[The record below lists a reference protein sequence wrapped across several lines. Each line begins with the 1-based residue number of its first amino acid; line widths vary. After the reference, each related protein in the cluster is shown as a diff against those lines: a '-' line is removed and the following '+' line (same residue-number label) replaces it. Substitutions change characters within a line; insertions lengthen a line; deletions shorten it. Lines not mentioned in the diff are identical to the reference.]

1 MSQKLLNNLLVA
13 IEETLPFEERFD
25 ISFWDELTFDEKNV
39 ATNALINAAKLGN
52 TCAIMT
58 LGDLGDKRF
67 LEVIRAQSLSPDE
80 WVRLSA
86 NRALL
91 KLVGSTDG
99 LLSSIKE
106 GTMLSRFASVMD
118 LSKTSGEKVET
129 AILAALEDKNPYVRT
144 LAFESLIERF
154 DLLSLTK
161 NKEGLTLL
169 QSPLMVLNS
178 LLLADLGPLWEKGS
192 SEAKQVFTFLNKG
205 TRPDQLNLKYIQ
217 DGPENF
223 VEIVRDSFFN
233 KEEPFDTTLIKRTKG
248 HNRVWAETFLCL
260 QLHIEVRD
268 PRAVEALRELKAY
281 WTVPALEASCSGL
294 SNTDPYFA
302 LAQLAISELS
312 D

>member
-1 MSQKLLNNLLVA
+1 MSQKLLNDLLVA

-25 ISFWDELTFDEKNV
+25 ISFWDELTFDEKNI
-39 ATNALINAAKLGN
+39 ATNALVNAAKLGN

-80 WVRLSA
+80 WVRLTA

-91 KLVGSTDG
+91 KLIGSTDG
-99 LLSSIKE
+99 LLNSIKE

-118 LSKTSGEKVET
+118 LSKISGEKVET

-144 LAFESLIERF
+144 LAFESLMERF

-169 QSPLMVLNS
+169 QSPLMVLKT
-178 LLLADLGPLWEKGS
+178 LLFADLGPLWEKGA
-192 SEAKQVFTFLNKG
+192 SEAKQVFTFLNNG
-205 TRPDQLNLKYIQ
+205 IRPDQLNLKYIQ

-233 KEEPFDTTLIKRTKG
+233 KEEPFDTTLIKKTKG
-248 HNRVWAETFLCL
+248 HDRLWAETFLCL
-260 QLHIEVRD
+260 QLHIEIRN
-268 PRAVEALRELKAY
+268 PRAVEALKELQVSWAIP
-281 WTVPALEASCSGL
+281 VLIASCEAL
-294 SNTDPYFA
+294 SNNDPYYLAVQAA
-302 LAQLAISELS
+302 LF
-312 D
+312 

>member
-25 ISFWDELTFDEKNV
+25 ISFWDELTFDEKNI
-39 ATNALINAAKLGN
+39 ATNALVNAAKLGN

-91 KLVGSTDG
+91 KLIGSTDG
-99 LLSSIKE
+99 LLNSIKE

-144 LAFESLIERF
+144 LAFESLMERF

-169 QSPLMVLNS
+169 QSPLMVLKT
-178 LLLADLGPLWEKGS
+178 LLFADLVPLWEKGA
-192 SEAKQVFTFLNKG
+192 SEAKQVFTCLNNG

-233 KEEPFDTTLIKRTKG
+233 KEEPFDTTLIKKTKG
-248 HNRVWAETFLCL
+248 HDRLWAETFLCL
-260 QLHIEVRD
+260 QLHIEIRN
-268 PRAVEALRELKAY
+268 PRAVEALKELQVSWAIP
-281 WTVPALEASCSGL
+281 VLIASCEAL
-294 SNTDPYFA
+294 PNNDPYYLAVQAA
-302 LAQLAISELS
+302 LF
-312 D
+312 

>member
-25 ISFWDELTFDEKNV
+25 ISFWDELTFDEKNI
-39 ATNALINAAKLGN
+39 ATNALVNAAKLGN

-80 WVRLSA
+80 WVRLTA

-91 KLVGSTDG
+91 KLIGSTDG
-99 LLSSIKE
+99 LLNSIKE

-144 LAFESLIERF
+144 LAFESLMERF

-169 QSPLMVLNS
+169 QSPLMVLKT
-178 LLLADLGPLWEKGS
+178 LLFADLGPLWEKGA
-192 SEAKQVFTFLNKG
+192 SEAKQVFTFLNNG
-205 TRPDQLNLKYIQ
+205 IRPDQLNLKYIQ

-233 KEEPFDTTLIKRTKG
+233 KEEPFDTTLIKKTKG
-248 HNRVWAETFLCL
+248 HDRLWAEIFLCL
-260 QLHIEVRD
+260 QLHIEIRN
-268 PRAVEALRELKAY
+268 PRAVEALKELQVSWAIP
-281 WTVPALEASCSGL
+281 VLIASCEAL
-294 SNTDPYFA
+294 PNNDPYYLAVQAA
-302 LAQLAISELS
+302 LF
-312 D
+312 

>member
-1 MSQKLLNNLLVA
+1 MSQKLLNDLLVA

-25 ISFWDELTFDEKNV
+25 ISFWDELTFDEKNI
-39 ATNALINAAKLGN
+39 ATNALVNAAKLGN

-80 WVRLSA
+80 WVRLTA

-91 KLVGSTDG
+91 KLIGSTDG
-99 LLSSIKE
+99 LLNSIKE

-118 LSKTSGEKVET
+118 LSKISGEKVET

-144 LAFESLIERF
+144 LAFESLMERF

-169 QSPLMVLNS
+169 QSPLMVLKT
-178 LLLADLGPLWEKGS
+178 LLFADLGPLWEKGA
-192 SEAKQVFTFLNKG
+192 SEAKQVFTFLNNG
-205 TRPDQLNLKYIQ
+205 IRPDQLNLKYIQ

-233 KEEPFDTTLIKRTKG
+233 KEEPFDTTLIKKTKG
-248 HNRVWAETFLCL
+248 HDRLWAETFLCL
-260 QLHIEVRD
+260 QLHIEIRN
-268 PRAVEALRELKAY
+268 PRAVEALKELQVSWAIP
-281 WTVPALEASCSGL
+281 VLIASCEAL
-294 SNTDPYFA
+294 SNNDPYYVN
-302 LAQLAISELS
+302 Q
-312 D
+312 